1 MPFTPWIGYLS
12 CVDKNSSGDILG
24 TLLHI
29 ALMRLPGLRLGK
41 LDYGEDTHEYHAFED
56 VRKVPGPDEPRRRS
70 GSG

>member
-12 CVDKNSSGDILG
+12 YVDKNSSGDILG

-29 ALMRLPGLRLGK
+29 ALMGLPGLGLGK
-41 LDYGEDTHEYHAFED
+41 LDCGEDTYEYHAFED
-56 VRKVPGPDEPRRRS
+56 VRRVPELDEPRRRS